1 MTASLDLVY
10 NKSSSLYF
18 FDTLPEPQQELLLS
32 IDENPGIRY
41 RELLRL
47 TNSSNGVLSYHINRL
62 EKMDLVIVERRA
74 RMTRFF
80 PRNIS
85 NEIMGVMGFL
95 RNRTSYEIIKLLYD
109 RGPTSQQ
116 EIINYTKKAASTIS
130 WHMKKL
136 LDDNIV
142 CIKDKNTIYDGNNDV
157 GIKSQTQN
165 KKLNL
170 YDLLNRN
177 IVNGLIYKT
186 NNYIES
192 AINNYSDIMD
202 SF

>member
-10 NKSSSLYF
+10 DKSSSLYF
-18 FDTLPEPQQELLLS
+18 FDTLPELQQKLLVS

-47 TNSSNGVLSYHINRL
+47 INSSNGVLSYHINRL

-85 NEIMGVMGFL
+85 NEIIGVLGFL
-95 RNRTSYEIIKLLYD
+95 RNQTAYEIIKLLHD
-109 RGPTSQQ
+109 RGPISQQ
-116 EIINYTKKAASTIS
+116 EIINYTRKAASTIS

-142 CIKDKNTIYDGNNDV
+142 CIKDKNIIYDGNNDV
-157 GIKSQTQN
+157 GIKIQTQN

-177 IVNGLIYKT
+177 IVKGLIYKT
-186 NNYIES
+186 NNYVDG
-192 AINNYSDIMD
+192 AITNYSDIMD